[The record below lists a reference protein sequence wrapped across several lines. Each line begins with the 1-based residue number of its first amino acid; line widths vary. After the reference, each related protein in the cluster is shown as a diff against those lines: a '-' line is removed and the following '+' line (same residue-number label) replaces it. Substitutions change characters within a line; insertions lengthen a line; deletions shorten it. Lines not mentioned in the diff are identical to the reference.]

1 VLLEGSLPALGL
13 PEIVAARAQ
22 LDLLEK
28 ALVVEAR
35 RQWATW
41 AEIGEL
47 LGLSPQATWK
57 RFRPLDPR
65 PPRRTQP
72 ESIVAATVAETLNP
86 R

>member
-57 RFRPLDPR
+57 RFVPSIRG
-65 PPRRTQP
+65 RRG
-72 ESIVAATVAETLNP
+72 ALN
-86 R
+86 RSRSSLQRL